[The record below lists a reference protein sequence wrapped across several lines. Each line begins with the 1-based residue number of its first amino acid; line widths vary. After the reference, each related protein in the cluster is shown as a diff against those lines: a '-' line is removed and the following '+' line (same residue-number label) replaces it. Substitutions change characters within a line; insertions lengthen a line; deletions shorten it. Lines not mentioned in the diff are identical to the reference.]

1 METFLDFAE
10 SSFLGVPF
18 HFSRSYFLFFASS
31 FFDSSHPLQ
40 KAQNQDQEKIKNLL
54 KAKIVVTFPLT
65 LTLPLPNLLSNLL

>member
-18 HFSRSYFLFFASS
+18 HFSRSYFLLFRGRA

-65 LTLPLPNLLSNLL
+65 LPLPNLLSNLL